1 MYGSNMNVPPGDI
14 REITIQF
21 SPDLFFGNVVN
32 KNQFDS
38 IRRML
43 ERAQCGLSFPMQAIM
58 KVYNWLDKLASE
70 EQGFYAVMNF
80 LRILYELSLYDN
92 ARVLSSSSFAKIET
106 FSDSRRVQKVQ
117 KYISTHYQEDIRLG
131 FIGRYGGHDPGLFQ
145 PFLSPAH
152 RQDAFR
158 LHY

>member
-1 MYGSNMNVPPGDI
+1 
-14 REITIQF
+14 
-21 SPDLFFGNVVN
+21 
-32 KNQFDS
+32 
-38 IRRML
+38 
-43 ERAQCGLSFPMQAIM
+43 M

-106 FSDSRRVQKVQ
+106 FSDSRRGTEGAEIHFYPLSGGYPV
-117 KYISTHYQEDIRLG
+117 G